1 MKHFMKTLLL
11 LLVTVCVLP
20 VAAQIRGYN
29 IQVNVVPDHQDW
41 TYKVGETATFRISV
55 TKSATP
61 LAGAV
66 IDYEAGPEMYQDVKK
81 TAVVLKDGTL
91 TVKGKMSKPGFYRV
105 DVKTTIGG
113 KEYKGACAAAF
124 SPEQLKPTTVN
135 PADFDQFWQNAIS
148 EARHTD
154 LNPTKRLLPERCTK
168 DVNVYEVSFQNVRW
182 ESRTYGILCEPV
194 KPGMYPAL
202 LRVPGAG
209 VRPYGG
215 DIYTASKGAVT
226 LEIGIHGIPVTMQ
239 QSVYDDLG
247 QGALNGYWEF
257 GMDNRDKSY
266 YKHVVLGCIRALDY
280 IEQYTPWNGKEL
292 GVTGSSQGGFLSL
305 ATAGLDRRITF
316 YAPVHAALCDH
327 TASLKGVACGW
338 PHYFYW
344 NKGKG
349 MEKQIETSRYY
360 DGVNFA
366 RRITNAQTGWF
377 SFGYNDD
384 VVPPTT
390 AWATYNIVK
399 GPKSI
404 TPYQQT
410 AHFWYQEQWDEWE
423 NWLLTQMNIK
433 P

>member
-1 MKHFMKTLLL
+1 MKHFRKTLLL
-11 LLVTVCVLP
+11 LLATVCVLP

-91 TVKGKMSKPGFYRV
+91 TVKGKMTKPGFYRV

-182 ESRTYGILCEPV
+182 GSRTYGILCEPV
-194 KPGMYPAL
+194 KPGKYPAL

>member
-1 MKHFMKTLLL
+1 MKHYMKTLLL
-11 LLVTVCVLP
+11 LLATVCVLP

-182 ESRTYGILCEPV
+182 GSRTYGILCEPV
-194 KPGMYPAL
+194 KPGKYPAL

>member
-11 LLVTVCVLP
+11 LLATVCVLP

-55 TKSATP
+55 TKSATS

-182 ESRTYGILCEPV
+182 GSRTYGILCEPV
-194 KPGMYPAL
+194 KPGKYPAL

>member
-11 LLVTVCVLP
+11 LLATVCVLP

-182 ESRTYGILCEPV
+182 GSRTYGILCEPV
-194 KPGMYPAL
+194 KPGKYPAL

-305 ATAGLDRRITF
+305 ATVGLDRRITF